1 MKIIDTTTYFEEELM
16 MNLRFNIL
24 NNYVDK
30 FIVSEARF
38 THSGQEKDI
47 KFNKKNFPKFEDKI
61 MHIILDKEPEEII
74 KKKRLSNAEL
84 RINSII
90 RIKSQRDFILKHISP
105 NSQEDYLIHSDNDEI
120 PDLKNF
126 DLKKNTK
133 KYVIFNQKMYY
144 YKFNLSLPN
153 LNWFGSKAC
162 KIKNLK
168 SIDILRSIKNK
179 KYPFYRID
187 TFFSNLKHQSLHVV
201 KNGGWHFSNLK
212 NLDEL
217 ERKYLNDENH
227 AEYEAQ
233 GFTKNKIIENLK
245 NKTINY
251 NHSAKK
257 NSSNRFQSTKLEKVN
272 LNTLP
277 EFIIN
282 NLDKYQDWID

>member
-126 DLKKNTK
+126 DLKK
-133 KYVIFNQKMYY
+133 KY
-144 YKFNLSLPN
+144 
-153 LNWFGSKAC
+153 
-162 KIKNLK
+162 
-168 SIDILRSIKNK
+168 
-179 KYPFYRID
+179 
-187 TFFSNLKHQSLHVV
+187 
-201 KNGGWHFSNLK
+201 
-212 NLDEL
+212 
-217 ERKYLNDENH
+217 
-227 AEYEAQ
+227 
-233 GFTKNKIIENLK
+233 
-245 NKTINY
+245 
-251 NHSAKK
+251 
-257 NSSNRFQSTKLEKVN
+257 
-272 LNTLP
+272 
-277 EFIIN
+277 
-282 NLDKYQDWID
+282 